1 MEKEHYKRHLIKAY
15 LDDAEYER
23 FTSIARRTNSTN
35 SHLVRCMLRDAIFIK
50 FPPMD
55 FKAMVRELSRIGI
68 NMNQLASKAHSLGF
82 IDRQEYE
89 SNAKQVMEAVGKVV
103 ELYIE
108 CGTKIEEEKRKIK
121 KERDNV

>member
-1 MEKEHYKRHLIKAY
+1 
-15 LDDAEYER
+15 
-23 FTSIARRTNSTN
+23 
-35 SHLVRCMLRDAIFIK
+35 
-50 FPPMD
+50 
-55 FKAMVRELSRIGI
+55 
-68 NMNQLASKAHSLGF
+68 MNQLASKAHSLGF

>member
-35 SHLVRCMLRDAIFIK
+35 SHLVRCMLREAIFIE
-50 FPPMD
+50 FPSVD
-55 FKAMVRELSRIGI
+55 FREALRELRHIGI
-68 NMNQLASKAHSLGF
+68 NLNQLAMEAHSLGF
-82 IDRQEYE
+82 IDHREYE
-89 SNAKQVMEAVGKVV
+89 KNAKEVYKAIAEFHH
-103 ELYIE
+103 LYFQ
-108 CGTKIEEEKRKIK
+108 CSTQIEEEKEIRK